1 MRILFWIDTHSSAIS
16 SLELVFRVC
25 CSILWFI
32 PSLWPIR
39 CCSGLSL
46 FMQTIYNEFLCFLL
60 QRYNTLSFVPVGCA
74 GHGFKLSPV
83 VGKLLCEL
91 ALDLPPSHD
100 LTPFRLDRFNKEQQP

>member
-1 MRILFWIDTHSSAIS
+1 MVYTFTLANTYIAAIHMNSSVS
-16 SLELVFRVC
+16 CFRD
-25 CSILWFI
+25 
-32 PSLWPIR
+32 
-39 CCSGLSL
+39 
-46 FMQTIYNEFLCFLL
+46 IYT
-60 QRYNTLSFVPVGCA
+60 TLSCVSVGCA